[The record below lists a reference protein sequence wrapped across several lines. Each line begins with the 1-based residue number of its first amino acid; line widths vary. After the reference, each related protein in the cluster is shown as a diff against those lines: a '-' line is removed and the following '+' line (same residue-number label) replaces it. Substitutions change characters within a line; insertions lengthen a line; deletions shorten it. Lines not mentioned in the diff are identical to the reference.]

1 MDSDMPPPPVP
12 QMLDL
17 TGLPEPLVR
26 MVVEV
31 VAAAREGRTSDIMIA
46 SKYISRP
53 RPTLEESR
61 RNLAEMAAMSSGKS
75 LPIDFSTADIYDDH
89 D

>member
-12 QMLDL
+12 QTLDL

-31 VAAAREGRTSDIMIA
+31 VAAAREGRPTDIMI
-46 SKYISRP
+46 SPKYISRAEL
-53 RPTLEESR
+53 TTEEFLKLLDKMQS
-61 RNLAEMAAMSSGKS
+61 MSSGQS
-75 LPIDFSTADIYDDH
+75 LPLDFSTADIYDDH

>member
-1 MDSDMPPPPVP
+1 METDFAPP
-12 QMLDL
+12 LTIDL
-17 TGLPEPLVR
+17 TGLPAPVVR
-26 MVVEV
+26 QVVQIVE
-31 VAAAREGRTSDIMIA
+31 AARAGAPLPIDPGPWF
-46 SKYISRP
+46 ISRP

-61 RNLAEMAAMSSGKS
+61 RNLAEMAAMSSGQS

>member
-1 MDSDMPPPPVP
+1 MDTDMPPPPVP

-31 VAAAREGRTSDIMIA
+31 VQAANLRDDLAGVVVRGDALSQ
-46 SKYISRP
+46 RP
-53 RPTLEESR
+53 ER
-61 RNLAEMAAMSSGKS
+61 LAG
-75 LPIDFSTADIYDDH
+75 LHGCQLDH
-89 D
+89 RGG

>member
-1 MDSDMPPPPVP
+1 MPPPPVP

-31 VAAAREGRTSDIMIA
+31 VQAAREGRTSEVEIFP
-46 SKYISRP
+46 KFVP
-53 RPTLEESR
+53 RPKRTPEEFR
-61 RNLAEMAAMSSGKS
+61 QALDRMGAMSTGQS
-75 LPIDFSTADIYDDH
+75 LPLDFSTADIYDDH